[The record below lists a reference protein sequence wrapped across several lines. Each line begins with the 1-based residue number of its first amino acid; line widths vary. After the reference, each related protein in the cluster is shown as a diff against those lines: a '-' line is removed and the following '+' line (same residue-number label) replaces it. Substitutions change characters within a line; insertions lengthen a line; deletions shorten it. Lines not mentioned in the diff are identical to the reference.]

1 MSSAKVPPSDFKG
14 TVKVGI
20 TTGLVAGVALFAV
33 FLSIDQ
39 QLGLTNGLFFK
50 TMIAAFG
57 VEPILAIFIGLCA
70 SAIIGTC
77 YNLVS
82 DNWNTFRIITA
93 PKGILTGAVA
103 GAIVFALIFVPLHT
117 LVFVPAVES
126 NVFLN
131 DSADFSSEEIMN
143 ERKNKF
149 LKIGRNKGFMS
160 SPEDLSSLTVKNN
173 NFDKI
178 LKSKKVLI
186 GSIIAGLVLLVAVFS
201 LI

>member
-20 TTGLVAGVALFAV
+20 TTGLIAGVALFSI

-39 QLGLTNGLFFK
+39 QLGLTNGMFFK

-57 VEPILAIFIGLCA
+57 VEPILAIFIGFCA
-70 SAIIGTC
+70 SAIIGIC

-117 LVFVPAVES
+117 LVFVPAIES

-131 DSADFSSEEIMN
+131 DSADFSSKEI
-143 ERKNKF
+143 
-149 LKIGRNKGFMS
+149 
-160 SPEDLSSLTVKNN
+160 TA
-173 NFDKI
+173 
-178 LKSKKVLI
+178 LKSLLLNSTFVLWYGALVHI
-186 GSIIAGLVLLVAVFS
+186 VFGSVLGLMSGFVLHDRYINVKRTRSFW
-201 LI
+201 

>member
-1 MSSAKVPPSDFKG
+1 MNSIKEEKSDLFG
-14 TVKVGI
+14 TVKVGMG
-20 TTGLVAGVALFAV
+20 TGLVAGVAIFAM

-39 QLGLTNGLFFK
+39 QLGLTHGLFFK

-82 DNWNTFRIITA
+82 DNWNTFRIITT

-103 GAIVFALIFVPLHT
+103 GTIVFALIFVPLHA
-117 LVFVPAVES
+117 LVFVPAIET

-131 DSADFSSEEIMN
+131 DSADFSEKEI
-143 ERKNKF
+143 
-149 LKIGRNKGFMS
+149 
-160 SPEDLSSLTVKNN
+160 TA
-173 NFDKI
+173 
-178 LKSKKVLI
+178 LKSLLLNSTFVLWYGALVHI
-186 GSIIAGLVLLVAVFS
+186 VFGSVLGLMSGFVLADRYTGVKRIRSFW
-201 LI
+201 

>member
-1 MSSAKVPPSDFKG
+1 MSSAKVPSSDFMG

-20 TTGLVAGVALFAV
+20 TTGLVAGVALFAM

-39 QLGLTNGLFFK
+39 QLGLSNGLFFK

-117 LVFVPAVES
+117 GVLIPAVEANIFS
-126 NVFLN
+126 NE
-131 DSADFSSEEIMN
+131 SADFTSKEI
-143 ERKNKF
+143 
-149 LKIGRNKGFMS
+149 S
-160 SPEDLSSLTVKNN
+160 Q
-173 NFDKI
+173 
-178 LKSKKVLI
+178 LKSLLINNTFVLWYGALVHI
-186 GSIIAGLVLLVAVFS
+186 VFGSILGLMSGFVLADRYTGVKRIRSFW
-201 LI
+201 

>member
-70 SAIIGTC
+70 SAIVHLQLLVLVIIWCLIIGTH
-77 YNLVS
+77 LE
-82 DNWNTFRIITA
+82 
-93 PKGILTGAVA
+93 L
-103 GAIVFALIFVPLHT
+103 LL
-117 LVFVPAVES
+117 L
-126 NVFLN
+126 
-131 DSADFSSEEIMN
+131 
-143 ERKNKF
+143 
-149 LKIGRNKGFMS
+149 LK
-160 SPEDLSSLTVKNN
+160 EY
-173 NFDKI
+173 
-178 LKSKKVLI
+178 
-186 GSIIAGLVLLVAVFS
+186 
-201 LI
+201 

>member
-1 MSSAKVPPSDFKG
+1 MSSENVPRSDFKG

-20 TTGLVAGVALFAV
+20 TTGLVAGVALFSI

-39 QLGLTNGLFFK
+39 QLGLTHGLFFK

-57 VEPILAIFIGLCA
+57 VEPILAIFIGFCA
-70 SAIIGTC
+70 SAIIGIC

-117 LVFVPAVES
+117 LVFVPAIES

-131 DSADFSSEEIMN
+131 DSADFSSKEI
-143 ERKNKF
+143 
-149 LKIGRNKGFMS
+149 
-160 SPEDLSSLTVKNN
+160 TA
-173 NFDKI
+173 
-178 LKSKKVLI
+178 LKSLLLNSTFVLWYGALVHI
-186 GSIIAGLVLLVAVFS
+186 VFGSILGLMSGFVLSDRYTGVKRIRSFW
-201 LI
+201 

>member
-1 MSSAKVPPSDFKG
+1 MSSAKVPSSDFMG

-20 TTGLVAGVALFAV
+20 TTGLVAGVALFAM

-39 QLGLTNGLFFK
+39 QLGLSYGLFFK
-50 TMIAAFG
+50 TMFAAFG
-57 VEPILAIFIGLCA
+57 VEPILAIFIGFCA

-82 DNWNTFRIITA
+82 DNWKTFRIITT

-103 GAIVFALIFVPLHT
+103 GAIVFALLFVPLHT

-131 DSADFSSEEIMN
+131 DSADFSSEEI
-143 ERKNKF
+143 
-149 LKIGRNKGFMS
+149 
-160 SPEDLSSLTVKNN
+160 TA
-173 NFDKI
+173 
-178 LKSKKVLI
+178 LKSLLLNSTFVLWYGALI
-186 GSIIAGLVLLVAVFS
+186 HIVFGSVLGLMSGFVLADRYTGVKRIRSFW
-201 LI
+201 